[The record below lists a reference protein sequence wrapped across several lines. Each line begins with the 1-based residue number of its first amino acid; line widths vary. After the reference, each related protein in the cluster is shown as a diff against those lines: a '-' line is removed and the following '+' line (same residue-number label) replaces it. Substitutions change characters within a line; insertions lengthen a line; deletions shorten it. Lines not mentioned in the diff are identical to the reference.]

1 MTGFPFPTPPPA
13 AVPGNDP
20 SGADLLLSP
29 GSLAA
34 LVDERTRAAIACGAL
49 HRIDTEQ
56 CLVDDGGVRFLVRV
70 VSSLR
75 RKATAGSARG
85 DAARPAVNPFLPPE
99 PELTVGVI
107 SRSHLAVLNKFN
119 VLERHLLIVT
129 RHFEDQQSLLGV
141 ADFQALY
148 ACLAEYPALGF
159 YNGGRIAGAS
169 QNHKHLQ
176 LVPLPFDG
184 AASGLPMAP
193 LLGGEGPRCSRLP
206 FAHAFGRLPPV
217 VAGQPVQA
225 AHALYRALLAD
236 LGITGE
242 PSAEGERQSA
252 PYNLLVAADWM
263 LVVPRV
269 AECWQAISI
278 NALAFAGSLFV
289 RDRQQLERIRTAGP
303 LRVLQSV
310 AGSSGASG

>member
-1 MTGFPFPTPPPA
+1 MTGFSFPTPLPA

-56 CLVDDGGVRFLVRV
+56 CFVDDGGVRFLVRV

-75 RKATAGSARG
+75 PKATAGSARG

-303 LRVLQSV
+303 LRVLQAV
-310 AGSSGASG
+310 AGSGGASG